1 MNKTAV
7 EVPIKTDRLMYEPLD
22 RAHLAAYRALIA
34 QPSVHRYLSR
44 AVEIAADPADQAMR
58 IIELSREQWRNR
70 GYGPFAIFEKGH
82 SILIGRGGLF
92 WIESLKE
99 VEINYMF
106 DPTVW
111 GKGYATEAASLFL
124 SLGFRTH
131 ALLRMVATTNP
142 DNKASA
148 RVLRKI
154 GMRGAGIKD
163 MGGGRLVDLHEIAR
177 SDWQAGQT
185 ASQPA

>member
-1 MNKTAV
+1 MNRTAI
-7 EVPIKTDRLMYEPLD
+7 EVPIETDRLRFEPLD
-22 RAHLAAYRALIA
+22 RPHLAAYRALIA

-58 IIELSREQWRNR
+58 IVQLSREQWRDR
-70 GYGPFAIFEKGH
+70 GYGPFAIFEKGQ
-82 SILIGRGGLF
+82 SVLIGRGGLF
-92 WIESLKE
+92 WIESLQE

-111 GKGYATEAASLFL
+111 GKGYATEAAGLFL
-124 SLGFRTH
+124 SLGFRRH
-131 ALLRMVATTNP
+131 ALLRLVATTNP

-148 RVLRKI
+148 HVLRKI
-154 GMRGAGIKD
+154 GMRGAGTKD
-163 MGGGRLVDLHEIAR
+163 LAGGRRVDLHEIAR
-177 SDWQAGQT
+177 SDWQANQT